1 MAPLPVPVPLA
12 TGLDLVEH
20 LVWTWTSAARR
31 IFAKAASVPTLKA
44 PLSASVLLDT
54 ALALTLP
61 PALTLTSVVN
71 GDLPCA
77 GRSAVKI
84 LLVPT
89 AVCGTVIQ
97 VTTLALRA
105 PVMTL
110 TSAENMALQFA
121 VPSAV
126 RTPLAPTAA
135 HQPATLAI
143 SLHQGAGARM
153 WMSAGTGL
161 SVVPM
166 QCARICL
173 APSSA
178 SVTKATK
185 GHGTGVTVWM

>member
-31 IFAKAASVPTLKA
+31 IFARAASVPTLMA
-44 PLSASVLLDT
+44 PSSASVLLDT

-84 LLVPT
+84 LLAPT

-110 TSAENMALQFA
+110 TSAENMALRFA

-126 RTPLAPTAA
+126 RTPPAPTAA
-135 HQPATLAI
+135 RQPATLVI

-153 WMSAGTGL
+153 WTSAVTGL
-161 SVVPM
+161 SVAPM
-166 QCARICL
+166 LCARICL

>member
-20 LVWTWTSAARR
+20 LVWTWTSAAKR
-31 IFAKAASVPTLKA
+31 IFARAASVPTLTA
-44 PLSASVLLDT
+44 PSSASVLLDT

-77 GRSAVKI
+77 GLSAVKI

-89 AVCGTVIQ
+89 AVCGTAIQ
-97 VTTLALRA
+97 VTTPALRA

-110 TSAENMALQFA
+110 MSAENTALRFV

-126 RTPLAPTAA
+126 RTPRAPTAA

-143 SLHQGAGARM
+143 SLHQGAGAKM
-153 WMSAGTGL
+153 WMNAGTGL
-161 SVVPM
+161 SAAPM
-166 QCARICL
+166 LCARICL
-173 APSSA
+173 GPFSA

-185 GHGTGVTVWM
+185 GHGTDVTAWM